1 MKTTATIELNGVK
14 YPFRFGMRFQRNF
27 MNHFDIDLI
36 SDYQKKIGLLEKM
49 NSQKAFDVLGV
60 FIISAINAAA
70 KEPVEL
76 DVDDVNALAKC
87 GEKIRQWVIDTPFLP
102 AMQKDIEKA
111 YEKLFKKQNNC
122 KFTSF

>member
-1 MKTTATIELNGVK
+1 MKTTATIELNGKK

-60 FIISAINAAA
+60 FIISAINAGS

-76 DVDDVNALAKC
+76 DVDDVLDC
-87 GEKIRQWVIDTPFLP
+87 VIDDNSIIETMVSAFVQSQPK
-102 AMQKDIEKA
+102 ATQKAVGKP
-111 YEKLFKKQNNC
+111 KR
-122 KFTSF
+122 

>member
-1 MKTTATIELNGVK
+1 MITTATIELNGVK

-49 NSQKAFDVLGV
+49 NTQKAFDALGV
-60 FIISAINAAA
+60 FIISAVNAAA

-76 DVDDVNALAKC
+76 DVDDVLDAVLNDNTIIETMVAAFVQSQPK
-87 GEKIRQWVIDTPFLP
+87 QT
-102 AMQKDIEKA
+102 QKAVGKP
-111 YEKLFKKQNNC
+111 KK
-122 KFTSF
+122 